1 MGELVMSIADDIKAK
16 QAVLDQA
23 IVDAK
28 ARVDGKL
35 ALSMSQPEADEILAA
50 LDAEKA
56 AVDQIGA

>member
-1 MGELVMSIADDIKAK
+1 MGLADDIKAK
-16 QAVLDQA
+16 LAVLDQA
-23 IVDAK
+23 IADAK

-35 ALSMSQPEADEILAA
+35 ALSMSQAEADEINAS